1 MGKAYDEL
9 ITIFT
14 EISTVSSIQGL
25 LYWDMN
31 TYMPPSGIN
40 HRAKLFTHLSK
51 EVHIMSTDKKIGELI
66 LSCEN
71 EDLDDFQKRNL
82 ELIKRSYDNNTILPV
97 ELVGQLAS
105 QSNKTLELWKKA
117 KGENNFEMVQAE
129 MEKLLALNIKR
140 AEILAE
146 AKGLDDPFEAL
157 LDNRDPGFTIELLDK
172 WFNEVKEFLIPFV
185 KQIQDAETQPDL
197 SFLSRIVPYNTQVE
211 LVKDLAT
218 FLEYDHASDK
228 AVGRIDEVEHPLT
241 IPCGKND
248 VRITVN
254 YQEDKVIRAFSA
266 GAHEVGHALD
276 RLQRNEEWDD
286 FPVNM
291 IGFPS
296 FGESQSRFV
305 ENAICNSREFW
316 NHYYSTFLKLTDG
329 VFDDISLNDFHF
341 AINAVTPGL
350 IRTQAD
356 EVTYSLHIIIRYE
369 IERDLFAGRLAIKD
383 LPKEWILKY
392 KEYLGVDVP
401 SDTEGVMQ
409 DLHWYSQF
417 WGYFYGYGIGD
428 IISAQITNKL
438 SQELPDWAN
447 NLEKGSFT
455 PIREWLVENIHSL
468 GAIHDTLGLV
478 EAITGEPLTTKYFI
492 EYLKTKYSKLYKL

>member
-14 EISTVSSIQGL
+14 EISTVASIQGV

-40 HRAKLFTHLSK
+40 HRAKLFNYLSK

-71 EDLDDFQKRNL
+71 EELDDFQKRNL

-97 ELVGQLAS
+97 ELVGELAT

-117 KGENNFEMVQAE
+117 KAENNFSLVQDE

-146 AKGLDDPFEAL
+146 AKGMADPFEAL

-172 WFNEVKEFLIPFV
+172 WFSEVKDFLIPFV
-185 KQIQDAETQPDL
+185 KQTKEAETQPDL
-197 SFLSRIVPYNTQVE
+197 SFLSRIVPYDTQVE
-211 LVKDLAT
+211 LVKNLAT
-218 FLEYDHASDK
+218 FLEYDHFSDK

-248 VRITVN
+248 VRITVK
-254 YQEDKVIRAFSA
+254 YQENKVIRAFSA

-276 RLQRNEEWDD
+276 GLQRNEEWDD
-286 FPVNM
+286 LPVNEF
-291 IGFPS
+291 GFPS

-305 ENAICNSREFW
+305 ENAIANSREFW
-316 NHYYSTFLKLTDG
+316 NYYYPTFQRLTDG
-329 VFDDISLNDFHF
+329 IFDDISLDDFYF
-341 AINAVTPGL
+341 AINAVSPGL
-350 IRTQAD
+350 LRTQAD
-356 EVTYSLHIIIRYE
+356 EVTYILHIIIRYE

-383 LPKEWILKY
+383 LPEEWNLKY
-392 KEYLGVDVP
+392 KKYVGIDVP
-401 SDTEGVMQ
+401 SDTSTILVNF
-409 DLHWYSQF
+409 L
-417 WGYFYGYGIGD
+417 GYETLRI
-428 IISAQITNKL
+428 KL
-438 SQELPDWAN
+438 NPSTAED
-447 NLEKGSFT
+447 
-455 PIREWLVENIHSL
+455 
-468 GAIHDTLGLV
+468 DM
-478 EAITGEPLTTKYFI
+478 
-492 EYLKTKYSKLYKL
+492 